1 MFLQF
6 LREQIAISRGL
17 SEVGLSLLNRFLHFS
32 SQYFPPSYIFNGRF
46 LADTIALI
54 MYPKGMNEKR
64 VNDKDDSG
72 DVGKSAE
79 CFMLAF
85 C

>member
-32 SQYFPPSYIFNGRF
+32 SQYFPPSYIFIGGF
-46 LADTIALI
+46 LADTKHLLCIFQ
-54 MYPKGMNEKR
+54 KGMNENFSLK
-64 VNDKDDSG
+64 KG
-72 DVGKSAE
+72 E
-79 CFMLAF
+79 W
-85 C
+85 